1 MLFSLAEIYLI
12 SPYFLTIKTL
22 VSSFFLSFFFR
33 KLQKQFKLKGKFCIF
48 SLPPICSVKQ
58 ETKKG
63 IDRFGQGPPQLKS
76 LRKCV
81 VSMALIV

>member
-22 VSSFFLSFFFR
+22 VSSFFFR